1 MKTVCHKQLHFKSL
15 FNKEVLADFDGGH
28 ITSDGG
34 SLLLRELDKRYQITE
49 SITSCLTDYRCPE
62 RITHDLLTIVRQRVM
77 SIAMG

>member
-1 MKTVCHKQLHFKSL
+1 MKTVCHKQPRFESL
-15 FNKEVLADFDGGH
+15 FNKEIVADFDGGH

-34 SLLLRELDKRYQITE
+34 SLLLRELDKTYRISQA
-49 SITSCLTDYRCPE
+49 ITSSLYDQRRPE